1 MKKWILFLTFVWSLF
16 VFALPAHAYLDPG
29 SGSMA
34 LQALLGGLAAL
45 MVVVKL
51 YWSRLMKFFGLKKN
65 SEPEATDPSS
75 TNLN

>member
-1 MKKWILFLTFVWSLF
+1 MKLCMFLMVLFWALF
-16 VFALPAHAYLDPG
+16 VLAPPAHAYLDPG

-45 MVVVKL
+45 MVIVKL
-51 YWSRLMKFFGLKKN
+51 YWSRLIKFFGSKKN
-65 SEPEATDPSS
+65 SEPEATDSSS